1 MQEEA
6 LIGTTSDRHGVVDFL
21 RHVLRHIAGKVI
33 EGKMIEGKGLVI

>member
-33 EGKMIEGKGLVI
+33 EG